1 MALVTRFT
9 RVVFNSS
16 RPDLEG
22 RFGTVKALAF
32 DSDSG
37 ELLLTISLH
46 HESGAPDDRP
56 GALVFAFAHQI
67 EVSDSAFDSLRFLQ
81 VCGWEVEL

>member
-1 MALVTRFT
+1 MALATRFT

-16 RPDLEG
+16 RPELEG
-22 RFGTVKALAF
+22 RRGTVKAIAF
-32 DSDSG
+32 DSFSG
-37 ELLLTISLH
+37 ELLLTVSLFT
-46 HESGAPDDRP
+46 EKGTPDDSA

-67 EVSDSAFDSLRFLQ
+67 EVDDSTFDSLRFLE